1 MGLRPNRFEADVPD
15 GLLPQ
20 KSRWHPLSLQRL
32 EPNRFAEIV
41 NRILDGQLSVLRSRT
56 PHQSKRV
63 LITDDNE
70 THAQI
75 LIELLESELGIA
87 ADWVNSAEK
96 CVQTLQHQRFDL
108 LILDYRLPRKD
119 GLWVIDQLSRQGLHI
134 PVLMM
139 TSFYHP
145 QLAESIR
152 SRCAVEVLDK
162 ANGDMAELTMMVSR
176 MLYGTEAPTSRD

>member
-1 MGLRPNRFEADVPD
+1 MPD
-15 GLLPQ
+15 DLPPQ

-32 EPNRFAEIV
+32 DPNRFADVV
-41 NRILDGQLSVLRSRT
+41 NRILDGQLSVLRSHS
-56 PHQSKRV
+56 PHKSKRV
-63 LITDDNE
+63 LVTDDNE

-75 LIELLESELGIA
+75 LMDVLESDIGVS

-96 CVQTLQHQRFDL
+96 CVQTLRRTRFDL

-119 GLWVIDQLSRQGLHI
+119 GLWVINQLVREELRI

-145 QLAESIR
+145 QLAASIR
-152 SRCAVEVLDK
+152 QRFAVEILDK
-162 ANGDMAELTMMVSR
+162 ANGGLEPLTRMVER
-176 MLYGTEAPTSRD
+176 MLHGTAAPAAND